1 MKALKIT
8 TLFFCLFFLQAFSF
22 AQNLTHYR
30 EREAGFW
37 NIGIN
42 VGSAYQTSTDVYAQ
56 YNGFGAG
63 LTLGKNMYYRPGAF
77 FAFDI
82 RGSALYAQSYGL
94 DASRAYGVKNNLAL
108 NGVGRSFDAD
118 KLNYSKPASIGY
130 YFANYKTQ
138 NGSLDL
144 EGVLRFNRLRE
155 RTGIVLSLFGGVG
168 FDLYQAKINQK
179 SGNDSYAAKYQTV
192 DSSDYGTAH
201 IQLKNILDD
210 SYETIADGN
219 KKGGTLTWMPTAGI
233 ELGYQFAPR
242 YHVSI
247 FHKINFTRSD
257 VFDGQQWSD
266 FNSAT
271 DENDWQHYTGL
282 KFEWEIG
289 SDKKGGRPPRIE
301 VLAPD
306 RSPYFTKNR
315 NVRVSA
321 TIRNINNAADVQ
333 YRLNGVETDFNFY
346 NPRLNSDIVLRPGRN
361 EVEIVA
367 TNPFGSDKKVIVII
381 TDEERAPQNEPQTQ
395 PNPLPQPTPTPQ
407 TQPNPLPQPTP
418 KMERPIVN
426 ITYPSR
432 SPFTT
437 NEENIR
443 LDATILNVKNENDV
457 RFFVNGR
464 ERTFSFNS
472 YNKTFNANVRLN
484 EGKNEISLEG
494 TNSAG
499 RDEATGLIIFERPRP
514 QIPPQTPTIQRP
526 SVSINSPYNGQ
537 VFRTPN
543 TNLEARALNV
553 SGKNDISVYL
563 NNSLI
568 DFNFNTLTKK
578 ITSDITLREGAN
590 TILVQGNNSAGT
602 DKASVTVNYQVEKP
616 LVYPPTV
623 NINSPNNGTITE
635 KDNTQVTA
643 KVQNIATKNQVV
655 ITVNGKRLPDFSM
668 NSYGDVTFSTRL
680 QEGANTILVIAENE
694 SGKADAAVLVTYR
707 KPVPPTPTDR
717 TPRNPRTPTEDG
729 GVIINPRNPRTP
741 RTETPKDDAPN
752 TGRVPRT
759 ETPKNDA
766 PTTGRNPR
774 TPRTETPQENP
785 KPIITITSVSQ
796 SVGDPTQPASGGCTV
811 LATLKNVTDKNQVN
825 FTVNGKVTTFDFDL
839 ISGGVTANFSSDFYL
854 EKGENTIILKVTTDA
869 GSAEESRKVT
879 F

>member
-8 TLFFCLFFLQAFSF
+8 TLLFCLFFLQAFSF

-42 VGSAYQTSTDVYAQ
+42 IGSAYQTSRDICPQ

-63 LTLGKNMYYRPGAF
+63 LTLGKNMYYQPGAF
-77 FAFDI
+77 FAFDM
-82 RGSALYAQSYGL
+82 RGSALYAQSFGL
-94 DASRAYGVKNNLAL
+94 DASRFYGVKNNLAL
-108 NGVGRSFDAD
+108 NGVGRSFDTD
-118 KLNYSKPASIGY
+118 KLNYTKPASIGY

-179 SGNDSYAAKYQTV
+179 SGTDSYAAKYQTV
-192 DSSDYGTAH
+192 DSSNYGTAQ
-201 IQLKNILDD
+201 IQLKNILDN

-257 VFDGQQWSD
+257 VFDGQQWS
-266 FNSAT
+266 NSNSST
-271 DENDWQHYTGL
+271 DNNDWQHYTGL

-306 RSPYFTKNR
+306 RSPYFTKKR
-315 NVRVSA
+315 NIRVSA
-321 TIRNINNAADVQ
+321 TIRNINNSADVQ
-333 YRLNGVETDFNFY
+333 YKLNGVETDFNFY
-346 NPRLNSDIVLRPGRN
+346 NPRLNSDITLRPGRN

-367 TNPFGSDKKVIVII
+367 TNPYGSDKKIIVII
-381 TDEERAPQNEPQTQ
+381 NEENEPQTQ
-395 PNPLPQPTPTPQ
+395 PEHLPQPKPQ

-418 KMERPIVN
+418 KLERPIVN

-443 LDATILNVKNENDV
+443 LDATILNVKYERDV

-464 ERTFSFNS
+464 ERSFTFNP
-472 YNKTFNANVRLN
+472 NDKTFNANIKLN

-494 TNSAG
+494 INSEG
-499 RDEATGLIIFERPRP
+499 RDEATALIIFERPRP
-514 QIPPQTPTIQRP
+514 QIPTVQRP

-537 VFRTPN
+537 VFKTPN

-553 SGKNDISVYL
+553 TDKNDIVVYL
-563 NNSLI
+563 NNNLI
-568 DFNFNTLTKK
+568 DFNFNILTKK
-578 ITSDITLREGAN
+578 ITTDITLREGAN

-616 LVYPPTV
+616 VVNPPTV
-623 NINSPNNGTITE
+623 NINSPSNGTATE

-643 KVQNIATKNQVV
+643 KVQNIATKNQVI

-668 NSYGDVTFSTRL
+668 NSYGNINFSTRL
-680 QEGANTILVIAENE
+680 QEGSNTIVIVAENE
-694 SGKADAAVLVTYR
+694 SGKVDASVVVTYR

-717 TPRNPRTPTEDG
+717 TPRNTRTPTEDNG
-729 GVIINPRNPRTP
+729 GDVIVNPRNPRAP
-741 RTETPKDDAPN
+741 RTEIPKDDAPP

-759 ETPKNDA
+759 ETPKNDV

-774 TPRTETPQENP
+774 VPRTETPQENP

-796 SVGDPTQPASGGCTV
+796 SVGSPTKPASGGCTV
-811 LATLKNVTDKNQVN
+811 LGILKNVSDKNQVN
-825 FTVNGKVTTFDFDL
+825 FTVNGKTTTFDFDM
-839 ISGGVTANFSSDFYL
+839 ISGEFTANFSSDFDL
-854 EKGENTIILKVTTDA
+854 EKGENTIVLKVTTDA
-869 GSAEESRKVT
+869 GSAEEIRKVT